1 MNRSLADCP
10 GQVVHTDDICVL
22 GFANCW
28 GYFLTDKDTFQRIK
42 HLKILISQLSLPD
55 LQTFFVENRSYV
67 FHTFSDAF
75 FTVEQELKFKSNPTN
90 VKDLENALFIFEN
103 ILILLPEFIQQRWQH
118 NCIVEILEELL
129 NEKNNL
135 YIRKYGIKL
144 FLLWYQILGPN
155 ATSKGHHMFNNLVPG
170 FGQWI
175 YEYQKRSAVKVPARG
190 SIVSEHSKNKDSVSG
205 PVKSFG
211 VSPKEPGV
219 LLPSFQFEQQQSN
232 HDLGQ
237 HLLQH
242 FLNCLVADVSQVLW
256 SNGSLERHMLQFWFL
271 FEQLKRTYL
280 PVIFPLEL
288 KSPSEILS
296 SLQAYPISPTLLPI
310 YQETLVLWL
319 TRYIDTNPKNFF
331 PDPGSSMDER
341 GTPHTV
347 SAISHHIGLATGT
360 GLADIHSSEKDSAGA
375 NPPHSPV
382 GDTLL
387 VNPDFFSITQPS
399 NASSRH
405 EGDRGESRDRGRHK
419 SSVALSPMNSVS
431 SFDQPIIRRPSS
443 PGHHPNLLENKTLN
457 RVNEANM
464 VCAVLY
470 QCRQNINLLH
480 DILHHA
486 FLLPIQC
493 YNALFAVINVYSS
506 WLEEKRNRP
515 IFLQDIDDSD
525 TWTLQVLDFPLCFFS

>member
-1 MNRSLADCP
+1 MDRVFRRHKISEVDTVKS
-10 GQVVHTDDICVL
+10 QRK
-22 GFANCW
+22 
-28 GYFLTDKDTFQRIK
+28 FLTDKDTFQRIK
-42 HLKILISQLSLPD
+42 HLKLLISQLPLPD

-90 VKDLENALFIFEN
+90 VKDLENVLFIFEN
-103 ILILLPEFIQQRWQH
+103 ILILLPEFIQQRWQY
-118 NCIVEILEELL
+118 NCIVEVLEELL

-155 ATSKGHHMFNNLVPG
+155 ATSKGHQMFNNLVPG
-170 FGQWI
+170 FGHWI
-175 YEYQKRSAVKVPARG
+175 YEYQKRSTAKVPARG
-190 SIVSEHSKNKDSVSG
+190 SVVSEHSKNKDIGSG
-205 PVKSFG
+205 PIKYFG
-211 VSPKEPGV
+211 VSPKESGV

-242 FLNCLVADVSQVLW
+242 FLGCLVADVSQVVW

-280 PVIFPLEL
+280 PVIFPCLSPLYSIYEPSQLKEL

-296 SLQAYPISPTLLPI
+296 SLQDYPISPTLLPI

-319 TRYIDTNPKNFF
+319 TRYIDTNPKNYF
-331 PDPGSSMDER
+331 PDPSSSIDER
-341 GTPHTV
+341 GTPQSIST
-347 SAISHHIGLATGT
+347 ISHHMGLATGT
-360 GLADIHSSEKDSAGA
+360 GSVDIHSNEKDYTGA

-382 GDTLL
+382 GDPLL
-387 VNPDFFSITQPS
+387 VNPDFFSATPS
-399 NASSRH
+399 SSASSRR
-405 EGDRGESRDRGRHK
+405 EADRGETRDLGRHK
-419 SSVALSPMNSVS
+419 SSVASSTMNSVS
-431 SFDQPIIRRPSS
+431 SFDQPVIRRPSS
-443 PGHHPNLLENKTLN
+443 PGHHPHLLESKTLS

-493 YNALFAVINVYSS
+493 YNALFAVISVYSS
-506 WLEEKRNRP
+506 WLEV
-515 IFLQDIDDSD
+515 S
-525 TWTLQVLDFPLCFFS
+525 S